1 MRSKKLPAAESLLSE
16 KRLNLPAYSK
26 QRTIEALAFRPRQP
40 AESSTASSSH
50 SDFLILTYFPAQV
63 FVQPLPYPSPVHG
76 AEAAETLR
84 GTNLHYETFYR
95 LCLGLPAPA

>member
-1 MRSKKLPAAESLLSE
+1 MRSKKLPTAESLLSE

-26 QRTIEALAFRPRQP
+26 QHTIEALAFRPQQP
-40 AESSTASSSH
+40 AESTTASSLPN
-50 SDFLILTYFPAQV
+50 DFLIVTYFPRVSLQ
-63 FVQPLPYPSPVHG
+63 QPLPYPPLGYG
-76 AEAAETLR
+76 AVATGMLR